1 MRAHA
6 CDHAVLRWPWSAGS
20 IPRLEWLAS
29 GSGLDCIGLQARL
42 LRVRAPGS
50 GLNCNGLQASD
61 SIMIGFRLQVPGSIR
76 LVAEGPN
83 VRSRNT
89 LSMRTS
95 TLCVIGVARS
105 VYA

>member
-1 MRAHA
+1 MVGFELRA
-6 CDHAVLRWPWSAGS
+6 
-20 IPRLEWLAS
+20 RLYRAS
-29 GSGLDCIGLQARL
+29 GSIITGS
-42 LRVRAPGS
+42 GS
-50 GLNCNGLQASD
+50 GLNCNGLQASEK
-61 SIMIGFRLQVPGSIR
+61 IMIDFRLQVTGSIR